1 MSSFREVVSQ
11 LNKIHTRITV
21 DCIEA
26 GRIISGFLCAVEYGQ
41 QTAQLRK
48 LCKAAGVS
56 PRTGHRYRK
65 AFEQAERAGKRVIE
79 VAKKKDLNVNRPLVR
94 EKLVELRAANPEA
107 SPERIV
113 KLAKVELT
121 PQRHFPELTT
131 GQRRNNKERDRSRRA
146 YQSLLAIGDCPIERK
161 VELFTM
167 IVSAAAFDIGIEK
180 AVSVQPSQGPRWMT
194 QGIEAEGNAA

>member
-1 MSSFREVVSQ
+1 MSSFGEVVSR
-11 LNKIHTRITV
+11 LKEIHARIAV

-26 GRIISGFLCAVEYGQ
+26 GRIISGFLRAVEYGQ
-41 QTAQLRK
+41 QTAQLQK

-79 VAKKKDLNVNRPLVR
+79 VAKKDLNVNRALVR

-113 KLAKVELT
+113 KLAKVELKR
-121 PQRHFPELTT
+121 QRCPPELTT
-131 GQRRNNKERDRSRRA
+131 GQRRNNKEHARSRRA

-167 IVSAAAFDIGIEK
+167 IVSAAAFDIGIEEE
-180 AVSVQPSQGPRWMT
+180 VSVQPSQGPRWMT
-194 QGIEAEGNAA
+194 QGIEVEGNAA